1 MTEMDMHRPARNSW
15 KWSDVILPVLPVG
28 FLALF
33 FFYPLVV
40 VLSASLLADSAPITS
55 VGWSR
60 IAATTGFTF
69 WQAALSTL
77 LTFAIGLPGAY
88 VLARYEFPGRKLLSG
103 LTSLPFILPTVVA
116 AAGFNALI
124 GPRGWLNLAAMSLFG
139 LDEPPVRIM
148 GTLGAILLAHV
159 FYNTT
164 IVLRMVGGALA
175 GLNPRPGLAARTL
188 GATPWQEF
196 TRVTLPALMPAA
208 ASAAL
213 LVFLFDFTSFG
224 VVMLMGSPGQAT
236 LEVEIYTQAI
246 HLFNLRTA
254 AVLTL
259 IQFGCTLLI
268 SLVYKRISAHVATS
282 SPVDER
288 RTRQIPHRPG
298 QAASVAAV
306 SLLLFVLVVSPL
318 TALVS
323 RSFIRLEA
331 DRGQRGEVQTGLTF
345 AYYQALFENPRQ
357 SIFYVPPVEAVRN
370 SFIYGAGTAVIATLI
385 GLPAAYSLRR
395 RKLGRLLDIV
405 WMLPLGASAVTMGL
419 GLLLAFTRPGT
430 SWAGQPWMIPA
441 AHTLVALPFVI
452 RTLGP
457 ALQAL
462 PENLH
467 SAAGTL
473 GARPLLVFWLVDL
486 PLLRRPII
494 SSLIFSF
501 TISLG
506 EFGATTFLARPD
518 FPTIPVAI
526 FRYLAQPGGLN
537 YGQAMAMASI
547 LLAVFCLGLIAIEKL
562 RLPGMDV

>member
-1 MTEMDMHRPARNSW
+1 MSEAVGKVMKG
-15 KWSDVILPVLPVG
+15 KWSDLILAVVPVG

-40 VLSASLLADSAPITS
+40 VLSASLGSAGAPITAG
-55 VGWSR
+55 GWSR
-60 IAATTGFTF
+60 IAETTGFTF

-77 LTFAIGLPGAY
+77 LTFAVGLPGAY
-88 VLARYEFPGRKLLSG
+88 VLSRMEFPGRRLLSG
-103 LTSLPFILPTVVA
+103 LTSLPFILPTVVV

-139 LDEPPVRIM
+139 LSEPPIRLL

-164 IVLRMVGGALA
+164 IVLRLVGGAWA

-196 TRVTLPALMPAA
+196 TRVTVPMLAPAI
-208 ASAAL
+208 ASAGL

-224 VVMLMGSPGQAT
+224 VVMLMGGAGQAT

-268 SLVYKRISAHVATS
+268 SLIYKRVSATVQTGA
-282 SPVDER
+282 PADER
-288 RTRQIPHRPG
+288 RARQVPRRPG
-298 QAASVAAV
+298 QI
-306 SLLLFVLVVSPL
+306 LLTALVCLVLIVLVVSPL
-318 TALVS
+318 AALVS
-323 RSFIRLEA
+323 RSFTRLEA
-331 DRGQRGEVQTGLTF
+331 DRGQRGEVQTGLTL
-345 AYYQALFENPRQ
+345 AYYRALFENPRQ
-357 SIFYVPPVEAVRN
+357 SIFYVPPIEAVRN
-370 SFIYGAGTAVIATLI
+370 SFVYGASTALLATLI

-395 RKLGRLLDIV
+395 RGLGHWLDV
-405 WMLPLGASAVTMGL
+405 LWMLPLGASAVTMGL
-419 GLLLAFTRPGT
+419 GLLLAFTRPAT
-430 SWAGQPWMIPA
+430 NWAGAVWMIPA

-457 ALQAL
+457 ALQAI
-462 PENLH
+462 PDNLRN
-467 SAAGTL
+467 AAGTL
-473 GARPLLVFWLVDL
+473 GASPLRVFGLVDL

-494 SSLIFSF
+494 SSLVFSF

-518 FPTIPVAI
+518 YPTIPVAI
-526 FRYLAQPGGLN
+526 YRYLSQPGGLN

-547 LLAVFCLGLIAIEKL
+547 LLAVFCLGLIVIEKL
-562 RLPGMDV
+562 RLPGMDI

>member
-1 MTEMDMHRPARNSW
+1 LTNVFVRAKKW
-15 KWSDVILPVLPVG
+15 KWSDLALAVAPVG

-40 VLSASLLADSAPITS
+40 VLTASLGTDSAPITS
-55 VGWSR
+55 TGWSR

-69 WQAALSTL
+69 WQASLSTL
-77 LTFAIGLPGAY
+77 LTFAVGLPGAY
-88 VLARYEFPGRKLLSG
+88 VLARTEFPGRRLLSG
-103 LTSLPFILPTVVA
+103 LTSLPFILPTVVV

-139 LDEPPVRIM
+139 LSEPPIRLL

-164 IVLRMVGGALA
+164 IVLRLVSGAWA

-196 TRVTLPALMPAA
+196 TRVTLPMLAPAI
-208 ASAAL
+208 ASAGL

-224 VVMLMGSPGQAT
+224 VVMLMGGAGQAT

-268 SLVYKRISAHVATS
+268 SLGYKRVSASAQAGA
-282 SPVDER
+282 PADEQR
-288 RTRQIPHRPG
+288 ARQHPRRPG
-298 QAASVAAV
+298 QILLTAV
-306 SLLLFVLVVSPL
+306 VCLVLVVLVVSPL
-318 TALVS
+318 AALVS
-323 RSFIRLEA
+323 RSFTRLEA
-331 DRGQRGEVQTGLTF
+331 DRGQRGEVQTGLTL

-357 SIFYVPPVEAVRN
+357 SIFYVPPIEAVRN
-370 SFIYGAGTAVIATLI
+370 SFTYGACTALLATLI

-395 RKLGRLLDIV
+395 RRMGRWLDV
-405 WMLPLGASAVTMGL
+405 LWMLPLGASAVTMGL
-419 GLLLAFTRPGT
+419 GMLLAFTRPAT
-430 SWAGQPWMIPA
+430 NWAGAVWMIPT

-457 ALQAL
+457 ALQAI
-462 PENLH
+462 PENIRN
-467 SAAGTL
+467 AAGTL
-473 GARPLLVFWLVDL
+473 GASPLQVFGLVDL

-518 FPTIPVAI
+518 NPTIPVAI
-526 FRYLAQPGGLN
+526 YRYLSQPGGLN

-547 LLAVFCLGLIAIEKL
+547 LLAVFCVGLVIIEKL
-562 RLPGMDV
+562 RLPGME